1 MVLCW
6 LVSLAAVIWMSCRGS
21 VAWHP
26 KNGCKGDYMLIWAQW
41 FCYLCI
47 LHPWA
52 QCSESVKSRVPSKWF
67 VSKNQDFLV
76 AREQKLGCRGHRD
89 LLLNSQEYCLL
100 TNSLWQPSQPPL
112 LTQPSPAP
120 LLTQSTNHFCHG
132 LMLIS
137 LPRSRYLNVMQG
149 ERCVTSKKRLQGRLY
164 VDLSTVILLPLRPAS
179 LTHKNT
185 QRCKIIC
192 GMRPIW
198 GKDWLIDPKMIFC
211 RISCFCDFCGCSCG
225 YCYKINNTY
234 FF

>member
-26 KNGCKGDYMLIWAQW
+26 KDGCKGDYMLIWAQW

-89 LLLNSQEYCLL
+89 LPLNSQEYCLL

-120 LLTQSTNHFCHG
+120 LLTQSTNHFYHG

-137 LPRSRYLNVMQG
+137 LPCSLIWMSRRGSIAWHPKNSCKGDYMLIWAQWFCYL
-149 ERCVTSKKRLQGRLY
+149 CV
-164 VDLSTVILLPLRPAS
+164 LRPW
-179 LTHKNT
+179 HI
-185 QRCKIIC
+185 KI
-192 GMRPIW
+192 P
-198 GKDWLIDPKMIFC
+198 KDAK
-211 RISCFCDFCGCSCG
+211 
-225 YCYKINNTY
+225 
-234 FF
+234 